1 MKSGGETVIF
11 LHVPKTAGTTLH
23 HILERCYPRNQI
35 CSFKDP
41 NYRSELEN
49 FQKLSTETRE
59 AYRLIKGHLSFGF
72 HRHLPGRSTYIT
84 FLREPVARALS
95 FYHYARSH
103 PEHYLYPLLGDDH
116 VDLKI
121 LLRQRTPTTH
131 ELFNLQTSM
140 VAGDEWD
147 DPERPADRAAL
158 ERAKQNLRSHF
169 DVVGL
174 TEEFDTS
181 LRLLRRRFGWKVR
194 FYTRKNV
201 TRRKDQIDNLD
212 PETHSLV
219 REANALDIELYQ
231 FAREL
236 FDAQRRT

>member
-1 MKSGGETVIF
+1 M
-11 LHVPKTAGTTLH
+11 
-23 HILERCYPRNQI
+23 
-35 CSFKDP
+35 
-41 NYRSELEN
+41 
-49 FQKLSTETRE
+49 RE
-59 AYRLIKGHLSFGF
+59 AI
-72 HRHLPGRSTYIT
+72 PNII
-84 FLREPVARALS
+84 
-95 FYHYARSH
+95 
-103 PEHYLYPLLGDDH
+103 YPLLGDDH

-121 LLRQRTPTTH
+121 LLRQRTATAH

-174 TEEFDTS
+174 TEQFDTS

-201 TRRKDQIDNLD
+201 TRRKDQIDDLD
-212 PETHSLV
+212 PETHSLL

>member
-1 MKSGGETVIF
+1 MIF

>member
-1 MKSGGETVIF
+1 VIF

-212 PETHSLV
+212 PETHSLL

>member
-1 MKSGGETVIF
+1 MIF

-181 LRLLRRRFGWKVR
+181 LGLLRRRFGWKVR

-212 PETHSLV
+212 PETHSLL

>member
-1 MKSGGETVIF
+1 VIF

-181 LRLLRRRFGWKVR
+181 LRLRRRRFGWKVR

-212 PETHSLV
+212 PETHSLL

>member
-1 MKSGGETVIF
+1 MIF

-41 NYRSELEN
+41 KYRSELEN
-49 FQKLSTETRE
+49 IQKLSTETRE

-212 PETHSLV
+212 PETHSLL

>member
-212 PETHSLV
+212 PETHSLL

>member
-121 LLRQRTPTTH
+121 LLRQRTATTH

-212 PETHSLV
+212 PETHSLL

>member
-181 LRLLRRRFGWKVR
+181 LRLLRRRFGWKVK

-212 PETHSLV
+212 PETHSLL

>member
-1 MKSGGETVIF
+1 VIF

-181 LRLLRRRFGWKVR
+181 LGLLRRRFGWKVR

>member
-1 MKSGGETVIF
+1 MIF

-212 PETHSLV
+212 PETHSLL

>member
-1 MKSGGETVIF
+1 VIF

>member
-1 MKSGGETVIF
+1 VIF

-49 FQKLSTETRE
+49 FQKLSTEKRE

-84 FLREPVARALS
+84 FLREPVARTLS

-121 LLRQRTPTTH
+121 LLRRRTATTH

-158 ERAKQNLRSHF
+158 KRAKQNLRSHF

-212 PETHSLV
+212 PETHSLL

>member
-1 MKSGGETVIF
+1 VIF

-181 LRLLRRRFGWKVR
+181 LGLLRRRFGWKVR

-212 PETHSLV
+212 PETHSLL